1 MRVCIWTGSIVLV
14 TADLALP
21 IGQVTPYRGSE
32 VLAQCDHRRGI
43 HWATEA
49 VVLPLVIRPV
59 DPACK
64 WASPLPLN
72 HDYQIASVR
81 FRRFA
86 ADDRKDHG
94 GVEPGQCL

>member
-14 TADLALP
+14 TADPALP
-21 IGQVTPYRGSE
+21 IGQVTPYRGSW
-32 VLAQCDHRRGI
+32 LGAIIGAAF

-59 DPACK
+59 DRACK

-81 FRRFA
+81 LRRNLTVRSGIA
-86 ADDRKDHG
+86 
-94 GVEPGQCL
+94 E